1 MDPRGTVVATKA
13 AIWALGGGFMMSR
26 EVKGLCDRVGLGSR
40 EMYFRGRCGVLGEVH
55 ADVVVAASIFFPAD
69 RVREWWEGGRKL
81 AADEAA
87 GLYASACHAWG
98 RRRLAGFEGAGRL
111 AELLAA
117 IADGSDVFCAPLF
130 AGWRAM
136 PRPAGEAELA
146 THLLHVLREHRG
158 ARHTTAVVA
167 CGLDPLEATL
177 VGAPGAGAW
186 DPGTGNASVARFLEW
201 PEPYGAPSPEAVE
214 RRARAEEI
222 TDDLVAPAFGV
233 LDEAERTE
241 LADLLAKAAATAF
254 AR

>member
-1 MDPRGTVVATKA
+1 MDSRGTVAATKA

-26 EVKGLCDRVGLGSR
+26 EVKTLCDRYALSSR

-55 ADVVVAASIFFPAD
+55 PDVVVAASIFFPAD

-87 GLYASACHAWG
+87 SLYASACHQWG
-98 RRRLAGFEGAGRL
+98 RRRLAGFEEAGRL

-117 IADGSDVFCAPLF
+117 VADGSDVFCAPLF

-136 PRPAGEAELA
+136 PRPTADVERAA
-146 THLLHVLREHRG
+146 HMLHVMREHRG
-158 ARHTTAVVA
+158 AQHTTAVVA
-167 CGLDPLEATL
+167 CGLGPLEATL
-177 VGAPGAGAW
+177 IGAQGAGAW
-186 DPGTGNASVARFLEW
+186 DPQTGNASVARFLEW
-201 PEPYGAPSPEAVE
+201 PEPYGTPSAEAVE

-233 LDEAERTE
+233 LDEAERAE
-241 LADLLAKAAATAF
+241 LADLLTAAAATAF
-254 AR
+254 PR